1 VTAASF
7 RVTANGELAAILV
20 AVLAVLG
27 MVMRPG
33 ISDWTYATKKRSRRI
48 NGRLS
53 LQMFLRDAWN
63 TCGITRA

>member
-33 ISDWTYATKKRSRRI
+33 ISDWTYAMKKRSRI
-48 NGRLS
+48 NGPLP
-53 LQMFLRDAWN
+53 LQMFLNDAWN